1 MDNYWL
7 REAKKNL
14 LWKKK
19 PQILFKRNKDNVLSF
34 PDGTLNVSE
43 NCLDIHLGTSKA
55 KQTALITINKELCI
69 ERYSY
74 EELYNAV
81 NNLTR
86 FFLQLKSKP
95 KKIMIHSS
103 ANIYT
108 TVLMLTLSRI
118 GVEFCILFQ
127 ELSEVA
133 VLKRIKLFN
142 PDLLFTNLKSDIF
155 KKNYPKVKKK
165 IKIKYLENLNLKFRR
180 SKRVNINHYNADKNL
195 FTLFT
200 SGSTGDPKGII
211 HSSGG
216 YLTFAKYTTKK
227 QFGAN
232 KSSIMLTCSD
242 AGWINGHTYAVFGP
256 LSLGATSVIL
266 ERPIDI
272 INTQIFKINNDL
284 KVSILYLPVTLIRSL
299 KSIYENERIYFKYIK
314 SLGSMGEPLASSVG
328 KWFSAF
334 FSDGKL
340 PIVNTYFQTETG
352 GIIASQRFNDKPD
365 FGTVGKALNKFIKF
379 NELSH
384 NKKVELKLLKWWPG
398 CMKGVLNGRK
408 EWEKYWDANS
418 FKLFDLASLN
428 KRKNILIHGR
438 TDDVIN
444 ISGHRIGSGEIENV
458 IMRIK
463 NVNETCVVM
472 NKDFLKGYKVNCLIV
487 SNSSDKDLIKKEVFD
502 SIRNNFGQFA
512 LPEKV
517 IITSGIPKTRSGKIM
532 RRVVRNLFENPKSNN
547 YGDLSTILE
556 KKVLKEIKE
565 KIIHNE

>member
-165 IKIKYLENLNLKFRR
+165 IKIKYFENLNLKFRR

-272 INTQIFKINNDL
+272 INSQIFKIINDL

-328 KWFSAF
+328 KWFSKF

-556 KKVLKEIKE
+556 KKF
-565 KIIHNE
+565 

>member
-1 MDNYWL
+1 
-7 REAKKNL
+7 
-14 LWKKK
+14 
-19 PQILFKRNKDNVLSF
+19 
-34 PDGTLNVSE
+34 
-43 NCLDIHLGTSKA
+43 
-55 KQTALITINKELCI
+55 
-69 ERYSY
+69 
-74 EELYNAV
+74 
-81 NNLTR
+81 
-86 FFLQLKSKP
+86 
-95 KKIMIHSS
+95 
-103 ANIYT
+103 
-108 TVLMLTLSRI
+108 
-118 GVEFCILFQ
+118 
-127 ELSEVA
+127 
-133 VLKRIKLFN
+133 
-142 PDLLFTNLKSDIF
+142 
-155 KKNYPKVKKK
+155 
-165 IKIKYLENLNLKFRR
+165 
-180 SKRVNINHYNADKNL
+180 
-195 FTLFT
+195 
-200 SGSTGDPKGII
+200 
-211 HSSGG
+211 
-216 YLTFAKYTTKK
+216 
-227 QFGAN
+227 
-232 KSSIMLTCSD
+232 MLTCSD

-272 INTQIFKINNDL
+272 INSQIFKIINDL

-328 KWFSAF
+328 KWFSKF

-556 KKVLKEIKE
+556 KKSFKR
-565 KIIHNE
+565 N

>member
-7 REAKKNL
+7 REAKKSSMEE
-14 LWKKK
+14 K

-272 INTQIFKINNDL
+272 INSQIFKIINDL

-556 KKVLKEIKE
+556 KSFKR
-565 KIIHNE
+565 N